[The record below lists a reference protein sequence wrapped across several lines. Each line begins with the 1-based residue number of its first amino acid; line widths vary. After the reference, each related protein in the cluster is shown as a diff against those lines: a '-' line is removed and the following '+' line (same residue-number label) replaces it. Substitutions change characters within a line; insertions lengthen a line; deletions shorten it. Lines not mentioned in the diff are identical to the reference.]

1 MLIEKHKNELLTLLI
16 SMMNE
21 KQNCGRIL
29 RLLILFCLYGICL
42 PPLHAKQDIAS
53 PQQTGKT
60 YTIKGVVLDFNNE
73 PIIGASV
80 FIPGTSIGVATDLD
94 GNYVLKVPAN
104 TKNIEFSYIGYE
116 KKVVPF
122 NPKV

>member
-1 MLIEKHKNELLTLLI
+1 MWKNTAI
-16 SMMNE
+16 
-21 KQNCGRIL
+21 IDPV
-29 RLLILFCLYGICL
+29 LFVWYLFTSFM
-42 PPLHAKQDIAS
+42 PNRNIAS

-94 GNYVLKVPAN
+94 GNYVLKV
-104 TKNIEFSYIGYE
+104 TGKHE
-116 KKVVPF
+116 KL
-122 NPKV
+122 